1 MCPLGQVNIREESLR
16 KMATSGKKKF
26 GKIEFFMTDL
36 IGKGSFSSV
45 YKGIYENNI
54 DVAIKRVLPE
64 EITSEIDI
72 LQENHNHSNIVG
84 YYCTEKDENFMYFLF
99 YFQLFV
105 QLIIQ

>member
-1 MCPLGQVNIREESLR
+1 
-16 KMATSGKKKF
+16 MATSGKKKI
-26 GKIEFFMTDL
+26 GKIKFDAKDL

-54 DVAIKRVLPE
+54 DVAIKRVLLDG
-64 EITSEIDI
+64 ITLEIDI

-84 YYCTEKDENFMYFLF
+84 YYCTEEDENFMYFLF